1 MEERILA
8 CQDCRSFS
16 RNVQDICAAWIK
28 YLHAVLLHAS
38 AGFEV
43 GADALAGAFL
53 EFWELSAAGLNDG
66 LDLLLGLLG
75 DGNHPIQV
83 LIHKQT
89 HKHLQENTQQLEHEV
104 KWRFFSTSREYLF
117 A

>member
-1 MEERILA
+1 MP
-8 CQDCRSFS
+8 
-16 RNVQDICAAWIK
+16 
-28 YLHAVLLHAS
+28 YLHAILFHAS

-53 EFWELSAAGLNDG
+53 EFWELSAAGLDDG
-66 LDLLLGLLG
+66 LDFLLGLLG

-89 HKHLQENTQQLEHEV
+89 HKHLQEKNTLGFFLSNMAAEASLI
-104 KWRFFSTSREYLF
+104 KWRCHRRVEHHRMLHEARKSSD
-117 A
+117 